1 MTATRFGMADG
12 AVVTL
17 DLQQGVV
24 ATYAK
29 DPTFIARAAA
39 VVAAAR
45 RARLPVIHVKVGFR
59 PDVPEASPR
68 NAFLSAVKASIP
80 HQRFFS
86 DVSGALHPALGV
98 DSGDLVVTKSRVS
111 AFAGTDLEIL
121 LRAADRHDI
130 ALLGIATS
138 GAVLATALQA
148 ADLDYRTF
156 IVGDCCADVPQSVHD
171 ALIADVL
178 PRQAT
183 VLTADEMIAACR
195 QAS

>member
-1 MTATRFGMADG
+1 MTAARFRVADG
-12 AVVTL
+12 ALVTL

-24 ATYAK
+24 ATYAA
-29 DPTFIARAAA
+29 DPAFIERVAA
-39 VVAAAR
+39 VVVEAR
-45 RARLPVIHVKVGFR
+45 RAGVPVIHVRVGFR
-59 PDVPEASPR
+59 PGVPEASPQ

-86 DVSGALHPALGV
+86 DASGALHPGLAV
-98 DSGDLVVTKSRVS
+98 ESGDLVVTKSRVS

-121 LRAADRHDI
+121 LRAAERRDV

-156 IVGDCCADVPQSVHD
+156 IVADCCADAPQSVHEE
-171 ALIADVL
+171 LIAHVL
-178 PRQAT
+178 PRQST
-183 VLTADEMIAACR
+183 VLTADELIAVCR
-195 QAS
+195 QA

>member
-1 MTATRFGMADG
+1 MTAARFSADEG

-24 ATYAK
+24 ATYAH
-29 DPTFIARAAA
+29 DPAFMARAAA
-39 VVAAAR
+39 VVAEAR
-45 RARLPVIHVKVGFR
+45 RARIPVIHVKVEFR
-59 PDVPEASPR
+59 AGVPEASSR

-86 DVSGALHPALGV
+86 DASGALHPALGV
-98 DSGDLVVTKSRVS
+98 ESGDLRVTKSRVS

-121 LRAADRHDI
+121 LRAADRHTI

-138 GAVLATALQA
+138 GAVLATAVQA

-156 IVGDCCADVPQSVHD
+156 IVGDCCADEPQSVHD
-171 ALIADVL
+171 ELIARVL
-178 PRQAT
+178 PRYAT
-183 VLTADEMIAACR
+183 VVTADEMIAACR
-195 QAS
+195 QA

>member
-1 MTATRFGMADG
+1 MTAVRFSVPDG

-24 ATYAK
+24 ATYAT
-29 DPTFIARAAA
+29 DPAFIPRAAA
-39 VVAAAR
+39 VVAEAR
-45 RARLPVIHVKVGFR
+45 RARVPVIHVRVGFR

-68 NAFLSAVKASIP
+68 NRFLGAVKASIP

-86 DVSGALHPALGV
+86 GVSGALHPGLGLAR
-98 DSGDLVVTKSRVS
+98 GDLLVTKSRVS

-121 LRAADRHDI
+121 LRAADRQDI

-156 IVGDCCADVPQSVHD
+156 IVGDCCADAPQSVHEQ
-171 ALIADVL
+171 LIAHVL
-178 PRQAT
+178 PQQAT
-183 VLTADEMIAACR
+183 VLTAEELIAICR
-195 QAS
+195 QA

>member
-1 MTATRFGMADG
+1 VTGGRFSVADG

-17 DLQQGVV
+17 DLQHGVV
-24 ATYAK
+24 ATYAQ
-29 DPTFIARAAA
+29 DPAFIGRAAA
-39 VVAAAR
+39 VLAAAR
-45 RARLPVIHVKVGFR
+45 QAGVPVIHVRVGFR
-59 PDVPEASPR
+59 PGVPEASPR

-86 DVSGALHPALGV
+86 DASGALHPGLAIE
-98 DSGDLVVTKSRVS
+98 SGDLIVTKSRVS
-111 AFAGTDLEIL
+111 AFAGTDLEVL
-121 LRAADRHDI
+121 LRAAERRDI

-156 IVGDCCADVPQSVHD
+156 IVGDCCADTPQSLHEE
-171 ALIADVL
+171 LIAHVL

-183 VLTADEMIAACR
+183 VLTADELIATCR
-195 QAS
+195 QV